1 MQRIDL
7 NKMLERI
14 DQLEANSHSPV
25 DWDKTIAKLI
35 HRINELELCME
46 DLKNECKAIRENTSK

>member
-14 DQLEANSHSPV
+14 DQLEANSHPPI

-35 HRINELELCME
+35 HRINELELCVE
-46 DLKNECKAIRENTSK
+46 DLKNECKTIRENTSK